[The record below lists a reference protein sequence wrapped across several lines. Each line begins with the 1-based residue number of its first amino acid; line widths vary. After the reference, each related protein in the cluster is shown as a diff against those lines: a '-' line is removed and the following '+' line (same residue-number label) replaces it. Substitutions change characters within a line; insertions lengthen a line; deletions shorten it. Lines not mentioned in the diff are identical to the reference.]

1 MTNVRTVLVTGA
13 SRRRGIAAA
22 IARVLA
28 REQWNIALTCW
39 RPYDA
44 LMPWGNHPD
53 EVEALLVELKALGA
67 PTTLYEDDLADP
79 AAPARIFNAIEPVV
93 GPVDALVN
101 VAVHS
106 TRGGLLES
114 TVADFDQHMAVNA
127 RGTLLMSAEFVRRF
141 RGTPGTGRIVNFTSR
156 LPLLGEIAYAASKG
170 AIEWITIASAAELA
184 SSGITVNAVDP
195 GTNDT
200 GWMSPHLLAQVQAA
214 SPWGRVGQP
223 MDVAELVAFLCSERA
238 AWITGQIL
246 HCDGG
251 ASTLGW

>member
-1 MTNVRTVLVTGA
+1 MMNVRTALVTGA

-22 IARVLA
+22 IAGVLA
-28 REQWNIALTCW
+28 REGWSIALSCW

-44 LMPWGNHPD
+44 TMPWGNNPD
-53 EVEALLVELKALGA
+53 EVQALVIELKALGVM
-67 PTTLYEDDLADP
+67 TTLYEDDLADP

-101 VAVHS
+101 VAAHS

-114 TVADFDQHMAVNA
+114 TVADFDHHMAVNT

-170 AIEWITIASAAELA
+170 AIEWLTIASAAELA

-200 GWMSPHLLAQVQAA
+200 GWMSPQLLAQVQAA

-238 AWITGQIL
+238 SWITGQIL